1 MLTTDF
7 VTGSPNWLDLGTP
20 DLDGA
25 TAFYRGLFGWEF
37 VPGGPE
43 TGGYGMFML
52 DGKSVAGAMTV
63 PPEQAKSS
71 WSVYFQTPDVDATAK
86 SVEQARG
93 AVPFPPMDILDFGRM
108 GGFTDRG
115 GAYFGTWQPKKVPG
129 LGAVGVARTLCWA
142 ELYTPD
148 VPAAAAFYRTVF
160 GWDTAQTPFPGG
172 GGSYTVIRTAGGG
185 EEAGFGGL
193 VPVNTVPTQAVL
205 GPHWL
210 PYFEVDDCDAAVA
223 DVERLGGE
231 LTLEPM
237 DMHGVGK
244 LANVADPY
252 GAHFAVIKSAEAPGS

>member
-43 TGGYGMFML
+43 TGGYGMFVL

-63 PPEQAKSS
+63 PPEQVKSS
-71 WSVYFQTPDVDATAK
+71 WSVYFRTPDADATAK

-148 VPAAAAFYRTVF
+148 VPAAAAFYRAVF

-172 GGSYTVIRTAGGG
+172 GSYTVIRTEGGG

-193 VPVNTVPTQAVL
+193 VPS
-205 GPHWL
+205 GPFRPRPFWDRTGCRTSKSTTAT
-210 PYFEVDDCDAAVA
+210 PRSRRSNGWAA
-223 DVERLGGE
+223 
-231 LTLEPM
+231 
-237 DMHGVGK
+237 
-244 LANVADPY
+244 
-252 GAHFAVIKSAEAPGS
+252 S

>member
-1 MLTTDF
+1 MLTTGF

-20 DLDGA
+20 DLDRA
-25 TAFYRGLFGWEF
+25 TTFYQGLFGWDF

-63 PPEQAKSS
+63 TPEQAKSS

-86 SVEQARG
+86 AVEQAGG
-93 AVPFPPMDILDFGRM
+93 AVPFQPMDVLDFGRM

-115 GAYFGTWQPKKVPG
+115 GAYFGTWQPKKNTG
-129 LGAVGVARTLCWA
+129 LGVVGVPRSLCWA

-148 VPAAAAFYRTVF
+148 VPAAAAFYGRVF
-160 GWDTAQTPFPGG
+160 GWETHQVAYPGG
-172 GGSYTVIRTAGGG
+172 GGSYTLIRTKGGG
-185 EEAGFGGL
+185 EHADFGGL
-193 VPVNTVPTQAVL
+193 VPLEAVATQGVL

-210 PYFEVDDCDAAVA
+210 PYFEVDDCDATVA
-223 DVERLGGE
+223 DVERLGGK

-237 DMHGVGK
+237 EMEGVGK
-244 LANVADPY
+244 FANVADPY
-252 GAHFAVIKSAEAPGS
+252 GAQFAVIKSSDASES